1 MLLHLL
7 GPQRHPLERPGGRC
21 FAAPNRG
28 DWRCHRTV
36 CRGNRCWRL
45 SSASVPCVSGK
56 RERGAGYC
64 AARLFDRSG
73 DGGRRDPC
81 RCACFSV
88 IFKLGR
94 VGTCAIRSVFLP
106 RLAFNTHLHCGESL
120 RLFSPKP
127 SAEFKDYLNNKQE
140 WMCNSSVTSKL
151 CFQLQLTGPSA
162 EAQVQLRF
170 GPFSVRFPLTL
181 CPFTIKAPKHI
192 LNKLFKSVCFAK
204 LILNHT

>member
-36 CRGNRCWRL
+36 CQGNRCWRL

-127 SAEFKDYLNNKQE
+127 SAEFKDYLNN
-140 WMCNSSVTSKL
+140 NL
-151 CFQLQLTGPSA
+151 NCFQLQLTGL
-162 EAQVQLRF
+162 VQRHRF
-170 GPFSVRFPLTL
+170 SFALGHFLCVFPL
-181 CPFTIKAPKHI
+181 H
-192 LNKLFKSVCFAK
+192 SV
-204 LILNHT
+204 LSQ

>member
-127 SAEFKDYLNNKQE
+127 SAEFKDYLNNKQK
-140 WMCNSSVTSKL
+140 WMCNNSVNQLLPLNCAFSSSSLGLVQRHRFSFALGHFL
-151 CFQLQLTGPSA
+151 C
-162 EAQVQLRF
+162 V
-170 GPFSVRFPLTL
+170 FPL
-181 CPFTIKAPKHI
+181 H
-192 LNKLFKSVCFAK
+192 SV
-204 LILNHT
+204 LSQ